1 MTKSSRRALWPDGS
15 NSKESMKYI
24 AEEIAE
30 NTKLLA
36 EHDLLL
42 NK

>member
-1 MTKSSRRALWPDGS
+1 L

-24 AEEIAE
+24 ALEIEE

-42 NK
+42 KK